1 MKIKLKKDVQLSR
14 SNHFCGLE
22 YKDWLDLNNGKVVEF
37 DKVPDS
43 ILVKDKIEEVSTKK
57 GVK

>member
-1 MKIKLKKDVQLSR
+1 MKIKLKKDAQLSSR
-14 SNHFCGLE
+14 DNFCRLNYE
-22 YKDWLDLNNGKVVEF
+22 DWLDLNNGKEVEF

>member
-1 MKIKLKKDVQLSR
+1 MKIKLKKDAQLS
-14 SNHFCGLE
+14 SSDNFCGLS
-22 YKDWLDLNNGKVVEF
+22 YQDWLDLNNGKEVEF

-43 ILVKDKIEEVSTKK
+43 IKDKIEEKSSSKK

>member
-37 DKVPDS
+37 DKVPEL
-43 ILVKDKIEEVSTKK
+43 IKGKTEEISSSK
-57 GVK
+57 GGK